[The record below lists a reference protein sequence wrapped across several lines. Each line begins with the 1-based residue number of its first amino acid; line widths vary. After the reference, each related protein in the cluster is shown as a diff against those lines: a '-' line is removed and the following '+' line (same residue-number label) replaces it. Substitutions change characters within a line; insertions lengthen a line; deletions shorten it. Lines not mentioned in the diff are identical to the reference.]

1 MKKRIVSLSDTTV
14 SERDTILPEEEYRL
28 QKESLKK
35 QYKALPGLHKAVIL
49 TAIGACSLVVIQFI
63 WIIALQYQISLLQ
76 EQTRLQEIRLVQLE
90 QASDKHNNLL
100 YSTYESLQDL
110 TKKWHDLRFQVL
122 ENTWKLGN

>member
-35 QYKALPGLHKAVIL
+35 QGLHKAVIL
-49 TAIGACSLVVIQFI
+49 TAIGACILVVIQFI